1 MAIGIGMSGS
11 GVGQLALSPLL
22 QIAIENVGLAKTL
35 VLLGA
40 SMSFCFI
47 SVFLIYKESSRN
59 SKEVVIVKSKSLMK
73 IYKEIFFSAAI
84 IIFLGYSG
92 ESRGPLLQKPRPK
105 IQAR

>member
-40 SMSFCFI
+40 SMSICFI
-47 SVFLIYKESSRN
+47 SVILIYKESSRN
-59 SKEVVIVKSKSLMK
+59 SKEVVVVKSRSLMK